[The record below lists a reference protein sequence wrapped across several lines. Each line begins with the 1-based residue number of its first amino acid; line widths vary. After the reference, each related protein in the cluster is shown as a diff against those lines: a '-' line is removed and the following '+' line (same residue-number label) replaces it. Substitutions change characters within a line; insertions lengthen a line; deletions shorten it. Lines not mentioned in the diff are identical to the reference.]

1 MNYIDYHSK
10 ITYLK
15 ESIQKGRIYSLADVA
30 IKFACS
36 ERTIKRMLSNLR
48 EQGFNVQYC
57 RKMNKFLE
65 KKEVRTNSVL

>member
-15 ESIQKGRIYSLADVA
+15 ENIQKGIICSLEEVA
-30 IKFACS
+30 IKFKCS
-36 ERTIKRMLSNLR
+36 ERTVKRMLSKLR

-57 RKMNKFLE
+57 RKLNKFLE
-65 KKEVRTNSVL
+65 KEREDI

>member
-15 ESIQKGRIYSLADVA
+15 ESIQKGRICSLAEVA
-30 IKFACS
+30 IKFECS
-36 ERTIKRMLSNLR
+36 ERTVKRMLSNLR

-57 RKMNKFLE
+57 RKLNKFLE
-65 KKEVRTNSVL
+65 KND

>member
-1 MNYIDYHSK
+1 MNYLDYHSK

-15 ESIQKGRIYSLADVA
+15 GNIQKGRICSLEEIA
-30 IKFACS
+30 IKFECS

-57 RKMNKFLE
+57 RKLNKFL
-65 KKEVRTNSVL
+65 KKTDRDK